1 MRYLRGMRSLIRK
14 GLRRERAQILTLTA
28 VLVTAVMGFTALAVD
43 MGIFMRDLRDAQ
55 NDVDAA
61 VLAGAQ
67 ELLSDPPNTAAAADK
82 AREWATRNGVQPE
95 HFDCCTF
102 SDANGDGVTDTI
114 SARVDR
120 SSGTFFARVLGLTS
134 LPVEREATAR
144 VVHSAGG
151 PICPWGILGDPN
163 DLDPSDGTYLGV
175 EPGEVY
181 VMKTMTGLQVE
192 GNFRILDLGQ
202 TGTNGYVALIMAG
215 CVTEDAN
222 VWREGDD
229 IVTNT
234 KPGNVGQPT
243 RKALNDY
250 YEYEKSDGISDPMG
264 YGWCDVEFELDPTD
278 PTRGTVTGAYN
289 PYEDG
294 VREGCDRNPITNGMG
309 RVAMIPIIDHLPS
322 GSSEPVTII
331 GIASMYVAFW
341 DRTGPPSDTQ
351 VYGVFL
357 EHATVTPA
365 NLVGESDNVLAPL
378 RIKLV
383 QND

>member
-1 MRYLRGMRSLIRK
+1 MRLFQKTGSLIGRI
-14 GLRRERAQILTLTA
+14 LRRERGQIIALTA
-28 VLVTAVMGFTALAVD
+28 LLITGVMGFTALAVD

-55 NDVDAA
+55 NDADAA

-67 ELLSDPPNTAAAADK
+67 ELLSDPPDTAAAADK
-82 AREWATRNGVQPE
+82 AREWATRNGVEPE

-102 SDANGDGVTDTI
+102 ADADDDGVTDTI

-120 SSGTFFARVLGLTS
+120 SSGTFFARVLGIAS

-144 VVHSAGG
+144 VVHAAGG

-163 DLDPSDGTYLGV
+163 DLDGGDGSYLGV
-175 EPGEVY
+175 EPGRVY

-202 TGTNGYVALIMAG
+202 TGTDGYVALIMAG
-215 CVTEDAN
+215 CVTEDVN

-229 IVTNT
+229 IVTDT

-250 YEYEKSDGISDPMG
+250 YAYEKSDGDPLG
-264 YGWCDVEFELDPTD
+264 YGWCDVEFEIDPGD
-278 PTRGTVTGAYN
+278 PTRGTVTGTYN

-294 VREGCDRNPITNGMG
+294 VREGCDRNPITGRMG
-309 RVAMIPIIDHLPS
+309 RVAVVPIIDHLPS

-331 GIASMYVAFW
+331 GIASMYIAYW
-341 DRTGPPSDTQ
+341 DRSGPPSGTQ

-357 EHATVTPA
+357 EHATVSPA
-365 NLVGESDNVLAPL
+365 DLVGESDNLLAPL